1 MCSVAHFK
9 KHSKIKSRSLSNK
22 ESCCFF
28 TFAKQCIVLSTTEGS
43 HHLIFDMQTHEVFP
57 SSADSYHC

>member
-22 ESCCFF
+22 VAASLLS
-28 TFAKQCIVLSTTEGS
+28 AKRCIVVLSTTEGS
-43 HHLIFDMQTHEVFP
+43 HRLIFDMQTHEVFP
-57 SSADSYHC
+57 CSADSYHC